1 MDYRQRIINAFKEL
15 AVMRG
20 FSRVTVDELAA
31 HTGISKRTI
40 YRYFNSKEEII
51 LSVVEDFMGILEKSI
66 QHELAS
72 SDKPVEKIRNTLKAI
87 PRNIKLLGPLA
98 IYDLQKYYPHIW
110 EKIEQFRAERIQ
122 KIFEGFLSG
131 DEQGYFKKVNPKIFS
146 TALLSSIRSVINPAF
161 IMDNNLS
168 PEETIQSL
176 FTIFL
181 YGIVAKE

>member
-1 MDYRQRIINAFKEL
+1 MDYRQRIVNAFKEL
-15 AVMRG
+15 AIMRG

-40 YRYFNSKEEII
+40 YRYFKSKEEII
-51 LSVVEDFMGILEKSI
+51 LSVVEDFIGIFEKSI
-66 QHELAS
+66 QHELSS
-72 SDKPVEKIRNTLKAI
+72 SDNPVEKIRNTLHAI

-98 IYDLQKYYPHIW
+98 AYDLQKYYPHIW
-110 EKIEQFRAERIQ
+110 EKIEQFRMERVQ
-122 KIFEGFLSG
+122 EIFKDFLSG
-131 DEQGYFKKVNPKIFS
+131 EEQGYFKNINPKIF
-146 TALLSSIRSVINPAF
+146 TMALLSSIRSVVNPAF
-161 IMDNNLS
+161 IMENNLS